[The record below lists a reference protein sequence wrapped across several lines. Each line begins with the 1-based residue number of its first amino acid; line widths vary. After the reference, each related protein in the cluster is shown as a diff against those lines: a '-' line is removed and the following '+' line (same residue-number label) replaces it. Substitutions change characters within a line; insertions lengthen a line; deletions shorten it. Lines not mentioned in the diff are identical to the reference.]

1 MNSDRIP
8 TPQEQVEFLQNVQ
21 LLLQEGD
28 FTATYKFALL
38 IALTELSVE
47 HGDDSGKSLDLD
59 MIVIA
64 DKFAELYWRQTAPY
78 TSDVPG
84 TVADVLSQNLGPQ
97 AAVINT
103 LDQVRR
109 AGADNLTMAR
119 LERGWH
125 QSLRSIARTIR
136 NQPVQYLQN
145 LAGSSLPF
153 LFDYPPPRG
162 RLVLRPGVAFNLR
175 RFQGFVTELARA
187 AWVRHVRTN
196 GRNARVIGSGDDLE
210 TFMFGAE
217 RTSLAKVAPFLR
229 DLQAGRCFYCGG
241 NITREGE
248 VDHFI
253 PWSRYPRDTGHNF
266 VLAHASCNRA
276 KRQLLAARPHL
287 DAWLQR
293 TKEHGAEIRAKVQDL
308 GFSADEGSSLS
319 IAQWAYSQ
327 AATSLAHAWM
337 RGSETA
343 PIDGTYLSLFEDAYP
358 MPTGSL
364 ARAG

>member
-47 HGDDSGKSLDLD
+47 RGDDSGRALDLD
-59 MIVIA
+59 MIEIA

-78 TSDVPG
+78 TSDAPG
-84 TVADVLSQNLGPQ
+84 TVADILSQNLGSQ

-103 LDQVRR
+103 LDRVRR
-109 AGADNLTMAR
+109 AGADNLSKAR
-119 LERGWH
+119 SGRGWQ
-125 QSLRSIARTIR
+125 QSLKSIARTIR
-136 NQPVQYLQN
+136 DQPVQYLQN
-145 LAGSSLPF
+145 VAGSSLPF

-175 RFQGFVTELARA
+175 RFQGFVTELTRA
-187 AWVRHVRTN
+187 AWVRHVRAN

-210 TFMFGAE
+210 TFMFGSE
-217 RTSLAKVAPFLR
+217 RTSLAKVAPFLH

-241 NITREGE
+241 RIARDWE

-266 VLAHASCNRA
+266 VLAHGSCNRA

-287 DAWLQR
+287 EAWLQR
-293 TKEHGAEIRAKVQDL
+293 TKEHGAEIRATALDL

-319 IAQWAYSQ
+319 IARWAYSQ
-327 AATSLAHAWM
+327 AATSFAHAWL
-337 RGSETA
+337 RDSEMT
-343 PIDGTYLSLFEDAYP
+343 PIDGAYLLLFKDAYP
-358 MPTGSL
+358 SIGSV
-364 ARAG
+364 ARGV